1 MSIKWQWFRYE
12 MGGYAEGDYI
22 LVQSANRSTSSH
34 PLFLLGSLRCS
45 GYHSSQVLMM
55 MPPGGGQVKLSQL
68 SNNHLSMLLQ
78 AKMIRSEV

>member
-1 MSIKWQWFRYE
+1 MYTKWQWFRYE

-22 LVQSANRSTSSH
+22 LVQPANRSTSSY
-34 PLFLLGSLRCS
+34 PLFLRSSLRCT

-55 MPPGGGQVKLSQL
+55 PPGGGQGKLSPL
-68 SNNHLSMLLQ
+68 SNNYLSMFLQ